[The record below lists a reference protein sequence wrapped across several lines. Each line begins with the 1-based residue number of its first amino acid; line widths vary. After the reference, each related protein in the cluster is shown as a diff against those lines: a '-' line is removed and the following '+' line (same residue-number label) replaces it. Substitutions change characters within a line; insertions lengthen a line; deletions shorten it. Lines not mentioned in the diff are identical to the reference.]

1 MSKVNDYRCVWFSH
15 SCCIFLFPS
24 SNCVWILTLLN
35 FHAARENSVVNLR
48 ARKLNY
54 QNPACRP
61 CHLSWWALNQDTSH
75 NAEGLLQGRRVTWR
89 QTAVAAHG
97 AYIPKTS
104 APAQALSTV
113 VLDTSGR
120 WQDAQNSS
128 AAYLGICVKLLQE
141 NCLFCFSGTL
151 VQIRLSEA
159 RYCDGTTVSVSY
171 DRVIILDW

>member
-1 MSKVNDYRCVWFSH
+1 MSIDIIEFSR
-15 SCCIFLFPS
+15 SKGKK
-24 SNCVWILTLLN
+24 
-35 FHAARENSVVNLR
+35 RSVILR

-54 QNPACRP
+54 QNPVCRR
-61 CHLSWWALNQDTSH
+61 CHLSWWALNEDSSH
-75 NAEGLLQGRRVTWR
+75 SAEGLLQGWRVTGR

-104 APAQALSTV
+104 VPAQALSTV
-113 VLDTSGR
+113 ALETSGR

-141 NCLFCFSGTL
+141 NCLFGFSGTL
-151 VQIRLSEA
+151 AKIRLSEA
-159 RYCDGTTVSVSY
+159 RYCDGTTMSVSY